1 MQTNSFNDLID
12 KINSLN
18 KTIEDC
24 NNILI
29 SDQPIDFIYE
39 NANFLTKS
47 FLVNLCGYLET
58 YLKDVLELL
67 IIEYKNRLSQQ
78 SIPYNLIRWNIE
90 QKSNSK
96 SKVNSLLEDKHCR
109 EAY

>member
-1 MQTNSFNDLID
+1 MQTNSYNDLID

-67 IIEYKNRLSQQ
+67 IIVCKIIIEIKMVKIKNRHPINKSPMILLFL
-78 SIPYNLIRWNIE
+78 Y
-90 QKSNSK
+90 SNSIF
-96 SKVNSLLEDKHCR
+96 D
-109 EAY
+109 